1 MDFNIKFIA
10 NLFSKQISNLPL
22 ERPEISFKKK
32 RGDVYET
39 Y

>member
-1 MDFNIKFIA
+1 MDFNIRFIA

-32 RGDVYET
+32 RRDAYET